1 MIYELAPFAKPDGY
15 GEGIVS
21 VADAKAHLSIDAGVD
36 EFDALIAA
44 LRDAA
49 VDMVERYCGVRLSP
63 CEDMVWKA
71 EALPA
76 RLSLGV
82 RPVTAVTE
90 FTYLDSTGAEQS
102 FAAANVRI
110 AAGGELRPVP
120 GQTWPAGI
128 AAGIEITFNAG
139 FDDSTRPAPLVHAV
153 KMFLAHLFLNRE
165 AVVTGAIATD
175 IPLGF
180 QALCSPF
187 RPVVL

>member
-1 MIYELAPFAKPDGY
+1 MIYELAPFAKPEGY

-21 VADAKAHLSIDAGVD
+21 VADAKAHLSIDAEVD

-49 VDMVERYCGVRLSP
+49 VDMVERYCGVRLAP
-63 CEDMVWKA
+63 CTDLVWKA
-71 EALPA
+71 ESLPA

-90 FTYLDSTGAEQS
+90 FAYLDSTNTEQS
-102 FAAANVRI
+102 FDVSKLRI
-110 AAGGELRPVP
+110 AALGELRPVP
-120 GQTWPAGI
+120 GETWPAGV
-128 AAGIEITFNAG
+128 AAGVTITFDAG
-139 FDDSTRPAPLVHAV
+139 FDDGTRPAALVHAV

-165 AVVTGAIATD
+165 AVVTGTIAAD

-180 QALCSPF
+180 QALCAAY

>member
-36 EFDALIAA
+36 EFDLLIAA

-49 VDMVERYCGVRLSP
+49 VDMVERYCGVRLAP
-63 CEDMVWKA
+63 CEGLVWQA
-71 EALPA
+71 ERIPA

-82 RPVTAVTE
+82 RPVTQVTD
-90 FTYLDSTGAEQS
+90 FAYLDSSGVSQSFDVANLRLATGA
-102 FAAANVRI
+102 
-110 AAGGELRPVP
+110 ELRPVP
-120 GQTWPAGI
+120 GEAWPGDV
-128 AAGIEITFNAG
+128 AAGVTITFDAG
-139 FDDSTRPAPLVHAV
+139 FDDETRPAALVHAV

-165 AVVTGAIATD
+165 AVVTGTIATD

-180 QALCSPF
+180 QALCAPF